1 MKPYILVIDD
11 DPAILMTVADILLD
25 EGYHVQTVPSGLEG
39 LAMIDEQLPVL
50 IILDMRM
57 PGLDGWGV
65 ARALR
70 ERAISVPLIV
80 MTAAQDMRWGHE
92 IGAAYILEKPF
103 DLMDLLTAV
112 RGIVTA

>member
-1 MKPYILVIDD
+1 MTPYILVIDD

-25 EGYHVQTVPSGLEG
+25 EGYSVRTVPSGLEG
-39 LAMIDEQLPVL
+39 LAMIEAQRPAL

-70 ERAISVPLIV
+70 DRAIVVPLIV

-92 IGAAYILEKPF
+92 IGAAHILEKPF
-103 DLMDLLTAV
+103 DLTDLLTAV
-112 RGIVTA
+112 RRIVTS